1 MAQLGIT
8 GHWPPCIGRES
19 HNYLCLKSLSS
30 QNSDGRSHI
39 APLHYGCW
47 CQGKLSINGPPL
59 YTRRLCPAPVL
70 APCLLP
76 LQVSL
81 PVTQRCMMGN
91 PQCLTHTHTAY
102 WAHLGYSGVGLPA
115 QPPHTYYLPRHPIEL
130 APQRLYRGHADWRGC
145 GVGSLVLK
153 CPPGPA
159 IAGTLTALRAP
170 PGRL

>member
-1 MAQLGIT
+1 
-8 GHWPPCIGRES
+8 
-19 HNYLCLKSLSS
+19 
-30 QNSDGRSHI
+30 
-39 APLHYGCW
+39 
-47 CQGKLSINGPPL
+47 
-59 YTRRLCPAPVL
+59 
-70 APCLLP
+70 
-76 LQVSL
+76 
-81 PVTQRCMMGN
+81 MMGN

-145 GVGSLVLK
+145 GVGSLVLM

-170 PGRL
+170 QAGYSGYPHCPACPPWPAIAGTLAVLRDPGPGIVGALRAPGPAISGTLAALRAPQAGYSGYPRCPACPPGLAIAGTLAALRAPLGWL

>member
-8 GHWPPCIGRES
+8 GHCPPCIGRES
-19 HNYLCLKSLSS
+19 HNYLCLKSY
-30 QNSDGRSHI
+30 DGRSHI
-39 APLHYGCW
+39 VPLHYGCW

-70 APCLLP
+70 
-76 LQVSL
+76 L

-91 PQCLTHTHTAY
+91 PQCLTHTHIAY

-130 APQRLYRGHADWRGC
+130 APQRLYRGHADWRG
-145 GVGSLVLK
+145 
-153 CPPGPA
+153 PA